1 MSGDPA
7 ATARHQFI
15 ERLAK
20 LRQDAGQPSLPA
32 LRRLSE
38 KLAGPASARRI
49 LTESTT
55 HDILSGKRRGLPTW
69 IWVAAYVRAC
79 HAAAQ
84 HAELDPAR
92 LGSLDDWH
100 RLWAAAWDAARGT
113 DATPLSAPLPTP
125 QTAPHAGLATVPH
138 PVAEIAPRPLEIA
151 PHPGSAAK
159 PPAALETAPQA
170 TLQRAPRSVPLPAA
184 HALVQP
190 SVRPIAAAATAA
202 SSVTSSAMATLPP
215 PPQRTRSDPGSESP
229 ECLAEF
235 GPIGQRG
242 ETLKRY
248 LRAFGVLGG
257 RLLVLAEDGDS
268 AAAYRL
274 GVLLSC
280 DGRPQEGLAWLE
292 RAARDGVSDAS
303 HLSDERVPTLA
314 AEAAYQLGQA
324 SDRAG
329 DSDAAL
335 VYYKVAANCGHAK
348 AAYHAG
354 TNLTSAGEPFAAGY
368 WFGKAVHLG
377 HPDADQHLNDI
388 YDQVRDDLNTP
399 P

>member
-7 ATARHQFI
+7 ATARRQFI
-15 ERLAK
+15 DKLAK

-38 KLAGPASARRI
+38 KLAGPASGRRV

-55 HDILSGKRRGLPTW
+55 HDILTGKRRGLPSW

-79 HAAAQ
+79 QAAAEQ
-84 HAELDPAR
+84 AELNPAR

-100 RLWAAAWDAARGT
+100 KLWAAAWDAARG
-113 DATPLSAPLPTP
+113 DNSARADDSAPLSAPVFTS
-125 QTAPHAGLATVPH
+125 QTVPH
-138 PVAEIAPRPLEIA
+138 
-151 PHPGSAAK
+151 S
-159 PPAALETAPQA
+159 ALETAQHAVAQHAVAQPAVQA
-170 TLQRAPRSVPLPAA
+170 LAQPR
-184 HALVQP
+184 VQ
-190 SVRPIAAAATAA
+190 PIAASATGSA
-202 SSVTSSAMATLPP
+202 SSAAPSTMATLPP
-215 PPQRTRSDPGSESP
+215 PPVRTRANPGGDSAEN
-229 ECLAEF
+229 LTEF
-235 GPIGQRG
+235 GPVAQRG

-248 LRAFGVLGG
+248 LRSFGMLGG
-257 RLLVLAEDGDS
+257 RLLVLAEDGDH

-274 GVLLSC
+274 GVLLFC

-292 RAARDGVSDAS
+292 QAAREGVGDAAY
-303 HLSDERVPTLA
+303 LSDERDLA
-314 AEAAYQLGQA
+314 LTAEVAYQLGQA

-335 VYYKVAANCGHAK
+335 VYYKVAANCGHVE
-348 AAYHAG
+348 AAYQAG

-368 WFGKAVHLG
+368 WFGKAAHLG
-377 HPDADQHLNDI
+377 HPDADKHLNDI
-388 YDQVRDDLNTP
+388 YDQVRGDMNTP